1 VRDEGGLMDFNPVEV
16 QKHLKGADYP
26 ASGEELAS
34 LAESNDAPGDL
45 VEELRSLGDETF
57 SGPDKVMAA
66 LKRS

>member
-1 VRDEGGLMDFNPVEV
+1 MDYNPIDV

-26 ASGEELAS
+26 ASGEQLAS
-34 LAESNDAPGDL
+34 TAESNDAPNDL
-45 VEELRSLGDETF
+45 VEKLRGFGSEEF